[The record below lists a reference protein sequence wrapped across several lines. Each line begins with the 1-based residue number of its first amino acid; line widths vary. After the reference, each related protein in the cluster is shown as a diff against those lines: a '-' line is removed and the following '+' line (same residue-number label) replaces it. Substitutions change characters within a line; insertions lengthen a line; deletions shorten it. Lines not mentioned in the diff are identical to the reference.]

1 MPKQGEARGGR
12 GVRRSDLHLIPTMKT
27 TTLCL
32 FARTLRRFS
41 MLLLALG
48 ALAFTVPARALMT
61 ADTLGNFDGST
72 TGSYPR
78 GNLVQGSDGD
88 FYGLTSQGGANDRGT
103 VFKVTAAGVLTK
115 LADFSSAA
123 TGAYPYGSLVEGTDG
138 DFYGL
143 TSSDGANGVGTVFK
157 VTAGGVLTKLAD
169 LDYSTTGG
177 YPYGSLVQGSDGDF
191 YGLTSEGGANG
202 VGTVFKVTAGGV
214 LTKLA
219 DFTYSTTGGTPLGRL
234 VQGSDGAF
242 YGLTPNGGPNGFG
255 TAFKVTA
262 GGVLTKLA
270 DFTYSTTGS
279 YPRGSLVQ
287 GSDGAFY
294 GLTSQGGAS
303 DSGTAFKLTADGVL
317 TKLADLDYYAVG
329 NSTESTLVEGSD
341 GNFYG
346 TTPNGTNY
354 YGSGGVFQLTPSGTL
369 TLLARAANYYD
380 ISDIQGS
387 SPQSVIVGTDGNLY
401 GICQYGADN
410 YGMVFRLNTALL
422 PESGWLV
429 GTGGHYAAPGSVTTS
444 ATNGTLLA
452 TYPDVPV
459 TRSFTIYN
467 RTMATVTVS
476 SIALSGEAGLT
487 LDAGTL
493 PVVLAP
499 GETREFTVTFVSSLA
514 ADGIITIQSDEA
526 TTPGYTFAVRGEVKL
541 LQKLAEFD
549 STTGI
554 QPYGSLVQGSDG
566 DFYGLTQY
574 GGVNGAGTAF
584 KVTAAGVL
592 TKLADF
598 DEASGRAPLGSLVE
612 GSDGAFYG
620 LAQYGGGNGIGTAF
634 KVTAGGVLTKLVDF
648 DFPTTGGNPHGSL
661 IRGSDGDF
669 YGVVTF
675 GGINGVGTA
684 FKMTASGE
692 LTKLADFDYATV
704 GGNPCFSL
712 VEGSDGAFYGL
723 TEYGGGNGIGTAF
736 KMTAGGVLTKLADFD
751 PATTGGYPKA
761 GLVQGSDGNFYGV
774 TNSGGVNGFGTVFK
788 MTVAGVLT
796 KLADFDSSTT
806 GANPQGG
813 LVQGS
818 DGNFYGLTPNGGA
831 ENAGTA
837 FKVTPTG
844 ELTKLADFEKLANG
858 AYAYGSL
865 VQGSDG
871 NFYGLTTFFGSSYYG
886 TVFRLYAPTVPAL
899 LSDHFTGNSGGVP
912 AGWTRLGFSDPA
924 GTIVESGTTATI
936 TDGRAGGGPTLMTS
950 TTTTGALDNFSF
962 TVDIASMTS
971 TSPAQPE
978 AMMAIGSLGS
988 GYALITK
995 FNAVT
1000 GAVTAQL
1007 FGPTNGQLALGTV
1020 SGYAGGAISF
1030 TISGDADSFRVTSTV
1045 GGYDSGDRL
1054 YSAVGA
1060 ANFDS
1065 IDDFGLT
1072 LGLALGTESADGGNT
1087 PNGTPSSV
1095 AYDRVVLTGKEHI
1108 DVPNT
1113 PPVLHLPTS
1122 PVIAEA
1128 TSSSGA
1134 SVSFSVSASD
1144 AEDGA
1149 LTPSVSA
1156 SSGSTFALGDTTVNV
1171 SATDS
1176 DGETT
1181 SGSFIVRVVDTTPP
1195 SGGTFSFSPDSPV
1208 LTHTSVT
1215 LRADGWSDLNGPLTY
1230 RFFYFNTP
1238 FGSASTSN
1246 TQSFSFFIPGD
1257 YTVKVEVADAFGNT
1271 TTVGPLSLS
1280 FVLASQTITFNPP
1293 TTAMTSDTI
1302 ALSAM
1307 GGGSGNPVT
1316 FSIVSGPGS
1325 ITGNSL
1331 TFSEPGSVVVRASQA
1346 GSDTHAAA
1354 PDVDRTIVVS
1364 AAGGVT
1370 AVDDRFAATTASLVL
1385 DVLANDSDLAN
1396 RALSISAV
1404 TQPAMGKVTIEG
1416 TKLRFTPKAKT
1427 TVTSALTFTY
1437 TASAGGDSATA
1448 TVTLLPPPAGNYLG
1462 LLSRAGVVR
1471 GRITV
1476 TVTATGMATGAVRR
1490 EGAGFSFRGSVV
1502 GQSNATFARS
1512 SVPVPA
1518 LLSIPLGALDNLGQ
1532 PTLAVKMSDTT
1543 PGQFLTGT
1551 AERSPYDATHPAPQA
1566 GRYTLVAN
1574 LPSGGTGPQTGAALV
1589 CTVATNGAVTFGGRL
1604 GDNSAGTQGGNLLSG
1619 GRFPFYTATGSGA
1632 VRRDLTGELTFDRSA
1647 SPAVTGTLHWKVP
1660 AGVLPALAAG
1670 VDQDYDAYGLP
1681 YTATNTGVAMF
1692 SPAAPIANLTIGL
1705 PSPFVRRVSL
1715 DGVARAGSQRLYFSG
1730 GVGYVNPANG
1740 FFSGTVSVNRI
1751 NRPFFGVVLQGGGI
1765 NAGSGNFIDSNAI
1778 RTVTLA
1784 P

>member
-1 MPKQGEARGGR
+1 
-12 GVRRSDLHLIPTMKT
+12 MKMT
-27 TTLCL
+27 TIRL
-32 FARTLRRFS
+32 FARTLRRLTILS
-41 MLLLALG
+41 LALG
-48 ALAFTVPARALMT
+48 ALAFTVPARAFVT
-61 ADTLGNFDGST
+61 ADKLADFDYST
-72 TGSYPR
+72 TGFQPTGAPVR
-78 GNLVQGSDGD
+78 GSDGN
-88 FYGLTSQGGANDRGT
+88 FYGLTNQGGANDVGT
-103 VFKVTAAGVLTK
+103 VFKATAAGVLTK
-115 LADFSSAA
+115 LADFDYSA
-123 TGAYPYGSLVEGTDG
+123 TGANPV
-138 DFYGL
+138 
-143 TSSDGANGVGTVFK
+143 
-157 VTAGGVLTKLAD
+157 
-169 LDYSTTGG
+169 
-177 YPYGSLVQGSDGDF
+177 
-191 YGLTSEGGANG
+191 
-202 VGTVFKVTAGGV
+202 
-214 LTKLA
+214 
-219 DFTYSTTGGTPLGRL
+219 
-234 VQGSDGAF
+234 
-242 YGLTPNGGPNGFG
+242 
-255 TAFKVTA
+255 
-262 GGVLTKLA
+262 
-270 DFTYSTTGS
+270 
-279 YPRGSLVQ
+279 GSLVQ

-294 GLTSQGGAS
+294 GVTQGGGANDNGTVFKVTAAGVVTKLADFEGSTTGSAATGTLVEGNDGAFYGMANSGGANGNGTVFKVTADGVVTKLVDFNIDTTGAQPQGSLMRGRDGDFYGLTNQGGANGG
-303 DSGTAFKLTADGVL
+303 GTAFKVTADGVL
-317 TKLADLDYYAVG
+317 TKLADFNYGVTGAYPFGTLVQGDDGDFYGTTDGGGPFGYGTAFKMTAAGEITVLASFDYYTVG
-329 NSTESTLVEGSD
+329 NSPRGALVKGSD

-346 TTPNGTNY
+346 VTTNGTSY
-354 YGSGGVFQLTPSGTL
+354 YGSGGVFQLTPTGTL
-369 TLLARAANYYD
+369 TVLARARNYYYD
-380 ISDIQGS
+380 TPWEIDGKT
-387 SPQSVIVGTDGNLY
+387 PKGVVAGTDGSFY
-401 GICQYGADN
+401 GVCGSGGNA
-410 YGMVFRLNTALL
+410 GHGTFFRINTALL
-422 PESGWLV
+422 PESGWLA
-429 GTGGHYAAPGSVTTS
+429 GGSGHYAAPGSTAPS
-444 ATNGTLLA
+444 ATNGTLFSS
-452 TYPDVPV
+452 YPNVP
-459 TRSFTIYN
+459 TPQTFTLYN
-467 RTMATVTVS
+467 RTGVAVTVS
-476 SIALSGEAGLT
+476 SIAISGGAGFT

-499 GETREFTVTFVSSLA
+499 GETREFTVTFTSGDT
-514 ADGIITIQSDEA
+514 ADATITIQSDEA
-526 TTPGYTFAVRGEVKL
+526 TTPVYTFAVQGKIER
-541 LQKLAEFD
+541 LQKLADFNF
-549 STTGI
+549 STTGGYPNGSLV
-554 QPYGSLVQGSDG
+554 QGSDGAFYGLTANGGANNAGTVFKVTAGGAVTTLANFDYSTTGGYPQGSLVLGSDGAFYGLTHDGGANDHGTAFKVTVGGVLTKLADFNYATTGARPNGNLVQGSDG
-566 DFYGLTQY
+566 DFYGLTNQ
-574 GGVNGAGTAF
+574 GGTSDGGTVF
-584 KVTAAGVL
+584 KMTAAGVL

-598 DEASGRAPLGSLVE
+598 DASTGNYPYGSLTQ
-612 GSDGAFYG
+612 G
-620 LAQYGGGNGIGTAF
+620 
-634 KVTAGGVLTKLVDF
+634 
-648 DFPTTGGNPHGSL
+648 
-661 IRGSDGDF
+661 RDGDF
-669 YGVVTF
+669 YGLTQQGGANGAGTVFKVTTT
-675 GGINGVGTA
+675 GV
-684 FKMTASGE
+684 
-692 LTKLADFDYATV
+692 LTKLADFDYATGGYPYGNLV
-704 GGNPCFSL
+704 QGNDGAFYGLANQNGGNGVGTVFKVTTTGVLTKLADLEQTATGGYPYGSL
-712 VEGSDGAFYGL
+712 TLGSDGAFYGL
-723 TEYGGGNGIGTAF
+723 TTSGGANNCGTAF
-736 KMTAGGVLTKLADFD
+736 QVTAAGVATKLGDFD
-751 PATTGGYPKA
+751 T
-761 GLVQGSDGNFYGV
+761 
-774 TNSGGVNGFGTVFK
+774 
-788 MTVAGVLT
+788 
-796 KLADFDSSTT
+796 STT
-806 GANPQGG
+806 GNSPRGD

-818 DGNFYGLTPNGGA
+818 DGNFYGLTVNGG
-831 ENAGTA
+831 
-837 FKVTPTG
+837 
-844 ELTKLADFEKLANG
+844 LNG
-858 AYAYGSL
+858 A
-865 VQGSDG
+865 
-871 NFYGLTTFFGSSYYG
+871 G
-886 TVFRLYAPTVPAL
+886 TVFKLYPPVVPAL

-924 GTIVESGTTATI
+924 GTIVENGTIVTI

-950 TTTTGALDNFSF
+950 AATTGALDAFSF
-962 TVDIASMTS
+962 TVDIANMTS
-971 TSPAQPE
+971 ISPAQPE
-978 AMMAIGSLGS
+978 AMMVIGSLGS

-995 FNAVT
+995 FNATT

-1007 FGPTNGQLALGTV
+1007 FGPTSGQLALGTV

-1030 TISGDADSFRVTSTV
+1030 TISGDADSFRVTGTV
-1045 GGYDSGDRL
+1045 GSYDSGDRL

-1060 ANFDS
+1060 AGFDS
-1065 IDDFGLT
+1065 IDDFGST

-1087 PNGTPSSV
+1087 PNGAPSSV
-1095 AYDRVVLTGKEHI
+1095 AYDRVVLTGTQHSTA
-1108 DVPNT
+1108 PNT

-1134 SVSFSVSASD
+1134 AVSFSVSASD

-1149 LTPSVSA
+1149 LTPSVSVA
-1156 SSGSTFALGDTTVNV
+1156 SGSIFALGDTTVNV

-1215 LRADGWSDLNGPLTY
+1215 LRADGWSDLNGPVTY

-1302 ALSAM
+1302 ALSAT

-1364 AAGGVT
+1364 AAGGLT
-1370 AVDDRFAATTASLVL
+1370 AVDDRVAATTASILL
-1385 DVLANDSDLAN
+1385 DVLANDSDTAN
-1396 RALSISAV
+1396 RTLSISAV

-1437 TASAGGDSATA
+1437 TVRAGGDSATA

-1462 LLSRAGVVR
+1462 LLSRAGAVR
-1471 GRITV
+1471 GRINV

-1566 GRYTLVAN
+1566 GRYTVVAN
-1574 LPSGGTGPQTGAALV
+1574 LPGGGTGPQTGAALV
-1589 CTVATNGAVTFGGRL
+1589 CNIGTNGAVTFGGRL
-1604 GDNSAGTQGGNLLSG
+1604 GDNSAGTQGGSLLSG

-1632 VRRDLTGELTFDRSA
+1632 ARRDLTGTLVFNRSA

-1660 AGVLPALAAG
+1660 AGVLPFLASG

-1681 YTATNTGVAMF
+1681 YTPTNTGLAMF
-1692 SPAAPIANLTIGL
+1692 SPAAFTANLTLGL

-1715 DGVARAGSQRLYFSG
+1715 DGMARNGSQRLYFSG
-1730 GVGYVNPANG
+1730 GVGYVNPASG
-1740 FFSGTVSVNRI
+1740 FFSGTISVNRI